1 MALPRQLPTFD
12 KGHPL
17 MTSRYCRKHPS
28 YPTCPPVT
36 TNQDE
41 VVIMALEDF
50 VQAVKEATQTTLNV
64 HNAMGQA
71 SRGAVD
77 LGGLP
82 GILMDLKSGNELL
95 KELGYAGRYYLKFK
109 DGKAYV
115 VFKGY
120 AGLRPTLNG
129 TQYLAK
135 NPKVINFGLG
145 HLGAIDALKTNAT
158 ILIVCYTTLDIANFI
173 LSDDQ
178 LYSELFANL
187 IVDIGIGAASL
198 IASTAV
204 ALGAAVLFGSVMTV
218 AVPAAFLVGGAL
230 LVGMYVSYQL
240 TEVEKAYNIKQ
251 NLAAALASTADAVSL
266 GIQSMNEI
274 IVDAH
279 VSLSQKI
286 DQAEKSFNRGVKKFE
301 DSFLYHVAPGY
312 FNKY

>member
-1 MALPRQLPTFD
+1 
-12 KGHPL
+12 

-64 HNAMGQA
+64 HNAIGQA

-77 LGGLP
+77 LGSLP

-135 NPKVINFGLG
+135 NPKVINFGMG
-145 HLGAIDALKTNAT
+145 HLGAINAFKTNVS
-158 ILIVCYTTLDIANFI
+158 ILIICYTTLDIANFI

-178 LYSELFANL
+178 LYSVLFANL
-187 IVDIGIGAASL
+187 IVDIGIGVASL

-204 ALGAAVLFGSVMTV
+204 TLGAAAFFGGVMTV
-218 AVPAAFLVGGAL
+218 AVPAAVLVGGAL
-230 LVGMYVSYQL
+230 LAGMVVSAFGTWL
-240 TEVEKAYNIKQ
+240 VNEYNYKQ
-251 NLAAALASTADAVSL
+251 KLAAALASTADAVSL
-266 GIQSMNEI
+266 GIQRMNEI

-301 DSFLYHVAPGY
+301 DSFLYHAAPLY